1 MIRCIP
7 GFATKVP
14 FFISLA
20 GVREVVLPAVDDVS
34 SLDDPDDR
42 PGAAESRTRPP
53 PTATTPLPLT
63 VSDGNV
69 YFLAYNRVKNIFVEQ
84 TYIIWLFVIIF
95 FIIFNY
101 SMRSTKRFEK
111 D

>member
-7 GFATKVP
+7 GFPTKVP
-14 FFISLA
+14 FFMVSLA

-34 SLDDPDDR
+34 DLDDPNDR

-53 PTATTPLPLT
+53 PPATMPLPLT

-69 YFLAYNRVKNIFVEQ
+69 YFLAYNRVKNVYLNKFPLSGWI
-84 TYIIWLFVIIF
+84 L
-95 FIIFNY
+95 
-101 SMRSTKRFEK
+101 
-111 D
+111 